1 MAQKSVKTHKLTF
14 VAGAIAPIVVD
25 ARDGDSIL
33 DSALNSDVPLQ
44 HACGGFCA
52 CTTCHVQVK
61 DGGERL
67 STIEGEEEERLASLE
82 GYTPV
87 SRLGC
92 QARVHGDVTV
102 EIVNVDA
109 GM

>member
-1 MAQKSVKTHKLTF
+1 MASKHKLTF
-14 VAGAIAPIVVD
+14 VFGEESRTIE

-33 DSALNSDVPLQ
+33 DTAIGSDIPLQ

-52 CTTCHVQVK
+52 CTTCHVRVK
-61 DGGERL
+61 LGGDRL
-67 STIEGEEEERLASLE
+67 SEVEGEEEERLGSLE
-82 GYTPV
+82 AKTDT

-102 EIVNVDA
+102 EIVNVDD
-109 GM
+109 GY

>member
-1 MAQKSVKTHKLTF
+1 MASKTHKLTF
-14 VAGAIAPIVVD
+14 LAPARDPMVVE

-33 DSALNSDVPLQ
+33 DTALNHDVPLQ

-52 CTTCHVQVK
+52 CTTCHVRVK
-61 DGGERL
+61 AGGENL
-67 STIEGEEEERLASLE
+67 SPIEGEEEDRMASLA
-82 GYTPV
+82 GYTPA

-92 QARVHGDVTV
+92 QARVHGNVTV
-102 EIVNVDA
+102 EIVNLDE